1 MMVLK
6 GIRLPVLKRKAH
18 APTAKI
24 AFRLMPL
31 IAVVRGNVIDKYNV
45 GQASVLIVDEGGRG
59 RYIISEPEMSE
70 EEQSIYSLLMEYLYY
85 SLKPAVAVDD
95 PGRYVEKYIWDAA
108 GDLGIVDAVS
118 RSFQKYKYYISRDAF
133 GYGLINVPMNDPY
146 VEEISCEGYDK
157 PVAVIH
163 RKYTEYDWLDT
174 NIKFGSEDVLRSFV
188 QRLAQ
193 RCGKSVTVAV
203 PFTDAMTKEGHRIAV
218 TFSGEV
224 SLPGSSFDI
233 RRFPEEPFTIGH
245 IVKFGT
251 MSPLMA
257 AYYWLLVENKGF
269 VMIIGPMGSGKTS
282 MINSLVTMIS
292 PTMKICTIEDTPELR
307 LPHVHW
313 ERLKARHTYSIT
325 ETKFDVSLM
334 DLTKLSMRFR
344 PDYIIVGEVR
354 GEEIRALVQAAATG
368 HGCITSFHAE
378 SPEAAI
384 VRMQSPP
391 MDVALGGIM
400 LVWNFLLMNRVRRED
415 GRIVRRALV
424 SKELVPSVN
433 EIRLSTVFEWDAR
446 TDTFM
451 PDEPYEVVRKSY
463 RLKEIS
469 RLTGWSEDDIAGEL
483 EERSAFIKKAV
494 EDGKIAFSEFSAV
507 IGEFYSK
514 RILGDR

>member
-1 MMVLK
+1 MS
-6 GIRLPVLKRKAH
+6 RDKRKVV
-18 APTAKI
+18 PRVT
-24 AFRLMPL
+24 FRLVPL
-31 IAVVRGNVIDKYNV
+31 VAVVQGVVVDRYSV
-45 GQASVLIVDEGGRG
+45 GQASVLIVDENGKG

-85 SLKPAVAVDD
+85 SLKPVATVED
-95 PGRYVEKYIWDAA
+95 PGKYVEKYIWDAA
-108 GDLGIVDAVS
+108 SDLGIVDAVS

-133 GYGLINVPMNDPY
+133 GYGLINVPMNDHY
-146 VEEISCEGYDK
+146 IEEISCEGYDK

-174 NIKFGSEDVLRSFV
+174 NIRFGSEDALRSFV

-193 RCGKSVTVAV
+193 RCGKSVTVAI
-203 PFTDAMTKEGHRIAV
+203 PFTDAMTREGHRIAV

-233 RRFPEEPFTIGH
+233 RRFPEEPYTIGH
-245 IVKFGT
+245 IVKFGS

-282 MINSLVTMIS
+282 MINSLATMIP
-292 PTMKICTIEDTPELR
+292 PTMKVCTIEDTPELK

-325 ETKFDVSLM
+325 ETKFDVDLM

-354 GEEIRALVQAAATG
+354 GEEIRALVQASATG

-378 SPEAAI
+378 NPEAAI

-400 LVWNFLLMNRVRRED
+400 LIWNFLLMNRVRRED
-415 GRIVRRALV
+415 GKIVRRALI
-424 SKELVPSVN
+424 SKELIPGIN
-433 EIRLSTVFEWDAR
+433 EIKLSTIFEWDAR
-446 TDTFM
+446 TDTFT
-451 PDEPYEVVRKSY
+451 PDDPYDVVKKSY
-463 RLKEIS
+463 RLTEIS
-469 RLTGWSEDDIAGEL
+469 RLVGWSQDDVVREL
-483 EERSAFIKKAV
+483 EERSSFIKKIV
-494 EDGKIAFSEFSAV
+494 EDNRITFSEISEA
-507 IGEFYSK
+507 IGEFYRR
-514 RILGDR
+514 RILRGHN